1 MRGQEYLTSG
11 KEYVEPRKT
20 QYDEGTRGKS
30 RSVSRTRLYWGRGPI
45 LTWGQLSE
53 SEEKHLRLRG
63 KQLISG
69 SLNGMRA
76 IRTPGLLGGMVAGSW
91 SLGMWNNPR
100 VKVVADCR
108 DRSRGCG
115 GGGCGGKCLWRK
127 ARQPQKLGDTAE
139 SHIAG
144 GASTI
149 ASLSPDTSIGS

>member
-1 MRGQEYLTSG
+1 
-11 KEYVEPRKT
+11 
-20 QYDEGTRGKS
+20 
-30 RSVSRTRLYWGRGPI
+30 
-45 LTWGQLSE
+45 
-53 SEEKHLRLRG
+53 
-63 KQLISG
+63 
-69 SLNGMRA
+69 
-76 IRTPGLLGGMVAGSW
+76 
-91 SLGMWNNPR
+91 MWNNPR

-149 ASLSPDTSIGS
+149 ASLSPDTSIGN